1 MREKPLPMLAADA
14 DSWLA
19 SARLCWRSIAAFPQR
34 LCRETHTVLPP
45 QLKTNTPMRL
55 AHAPAAEGGDFSE
68 RIPTPLLQP
77 LLRLDSSTSEGSL
90 APAGGSPTPHT
101 RGSPMAHSRSAALLV
116 ESGTGRSSGGAAGA
130 AVVPR
135 LPADSAS
142 SEALLDLESAAEL
155 AGDGGSALQ
164 RAVSEPMPI
173 GQAGSRALPMLTPI
187 M

>member
-1 MREKPLPMLAADA
+1 
-14 DSWLA
+14 
-19 SARLCWRSIAAFPQR
+19 
-34 LCRETHTVLPP
+34 
-45 QLKTNTPMRL
+45 MRL

-77 LLRLDSSTSEGSL
+77 LLRLDSSASDSSF
-90 APAGGSPTPHT
+90 APAGGSPMPHT
-101 RGSPMAHSRSAALLV
+101 RTSPMAHTRSAALLV
-116 ESGTGRSSGGAAGA
+116 ESGTGRSSGAAAGA
-130 AVVPR
+130 AAVPR

-142 SEALLDLESAAEL
+142 SEALLDLKSGSEQ
-155 AGDGGSALQ
+155 AGDGGLALQ